1 MFVGLLIHD
10 ITGSNIPVLVIAN
23 SSNAYSTSATQLPI
37 KPSLDTYHVPVAHP
51 PANTIPIPNIKAPII
66 VPIIG
71 NVLSG
76 IDITFNP
83 VKISS
88 PILWTVIATNKA

>member
-10 ITGSNIPVLVIAN
+10 ITGSNIPVLVIAAVT
-23 SSNAYSTSATQLPI
+23 AYSTSATQLPI
-37 KPSLDTYHVPVAHP
+37 KPSPARYHVPVAHP

-88 PILWTVIATNKA
+88 PILWTVIN

>member
-10 ITGSNIPVLVIAN
+10 ITGSNIPVLVIAKSYKDIVRALPN
-23 SSNAYSTSATQLPI
+23 CQSNLHTR
-37 KPSLDTYHVPVAHP
+37 YHVPVAHP